1 MNHVDPLRTDKRMLS
16 CEELWLVLGE
26 QLIFMFEQVLLPLG
40 SLANADAQW
49 TVDRREEAKGQ
60 RKSFCSKFSCLAL
73 KCEFLFHQLILGFV
87 HPRHC

>member
-1 MNHVDPLRTDKRMLS
+1 MNHGDPLRTDKRMLS
-16 CEELWLVLGE
+16 CEELWLVLEE

-60 RKSFCSKFSCLAL
+60 IGRA
-73 KCEFLFHQLILGFV
+73 HV
-87 HPRHC
+87 